1 MIIGLYDVDFARYR
15 DKIPPNYTLMKYA
28 AYHKKHRDIVK
39 FLTNLKRADFYQKIY
54 YNQDYYSS

>member
-28 AYHKKHRDIVK
+28 AYQTKHRDIV
-39 FLTNLKRADFYQKIY
+39 
-54 YNQDYYSS
+54 